1 MALSDFSKWVGLSCR
16 ISIGRALIRFRSN
29 VLHALHVRDR
39 VHHVSLLAVFE
50 NYQSVL
56 QGVQRCV

>member
-29 VLHALHVRDR
+29 VLHALHVR